1 MGRTRTTVTTT
12 ETAPRLWSRDFVLVT
27 VSAFFVLGSFFATFP
42 LIPSYVEDELGGG
55 KVAVGL
61 AVGIFAVSA
70 VAVRPIVG
78 RLGDTRGRK
87 FIIVGGIVI
96 IVGGLALHALA
107 DTLAALLAI
116 RFVMGVGE
124 AMFFIGAAT
133 LVYDLAPPERR
144 GQATNYFSVAIYG
157 GTAVGPAVGEA
168 VERAWGFDGA
178 FLAAAAM
185 GWIGLGMSLR
195 LDRHVP
201 SFQTAGER
209 HQLTLRQRY
218 FHPRAVPP
226 GIILLLGTLT
236 FAAFTGFVPLY
247 AEDLGLPGVAPLFAL
262 YGTLVVLIRIVA
274 AKLPDRLG
282 TVPTASMAMIGIAS
296 GMAIMAAIPSVFGLY
311 LGTVVW
317 ALGISLQY
325 PTLLVAAIQ
334 GVPESERAT
343 ATGTFTMFFEIAG
356 GIGGPLLGIVAALS
370 GDRATFVVSALS
382 ALTGVVLL
390 RTWVAAKLETPASAM
405 VAPTEG

>member
-1 MGRTRTTVTTT
+1 VRTTKP
-12 ETAPRLWSRDFVLVT
+12 ASSLWSRDFVLVT
-27 VSAFFVLGSFFATFP
+27 VAAFFVLGSFFATFP
-42 LIPSYVEDELGGG
+42 LIPAYVEDVLGGG
-55 KVAVGL
+55 KVAVGV

-70 VAVRPIVG
+70 VAVRPLVG
-78 RLGDTRGRK
+78 RIGDTRGRK
-87 FIIVGGIVI
+87 VLIVGGILI
-96 IVGGLALHALA
+96 IIAGLALHAVA
-107 DTLAALLAI
+107 ETLLLLLAI
-116 RFVMGVGE
+116 RLVMGVGE

-133 LVYDLAPPERR
+133 LVYDLAPSNRR

-168 VERAWGFDGA
+168 FERAWGFDGA
-178 FLAAAAM
+178 FLAAAGM
-185 GWIGLGMSLR
+185 GWIGLGLSLR

-201 SFQTAGER
+201 NFETDTALSP
-209 HQLTLRQRY
+209 LTLRQRY
-218 FHPRAVPP
+218 LHPRAVPP

-247 AEDLGLPGVAPLFAL
+247 AEDLGLSGVAPLFAL

-274 AKLPDRLG
+274 ARLPDRLG
-282 TVPTASMAMIGIAS
+282 TVPTGSMAMVGIAA
-296 GMAIMAAIPSVFGLY
+296 GMAIMAAVPNVLGLY

-334 GVPESERAT
+334 DVPESERAT

-356 GIGGPLLGIVAALS
+356 GIGGPLLGVAAALS

-382 ALTGVVLL
+382 ALAGLVLL
-390 RTWVAAKLETPASAM
+390 RTWVAARLGTPGTAV
-405 VAPTEG
+405 VAPTDG